1 MPKVVV
7 PISIRDVTTIICHT
21 HKVAKVSEA
30 KTVDWGIRLNRNI
43 ALVFVNSIY
52 DDNKHCT

>member
-7 PISIRDVTTIICHT
+7 PISVRDVTTIIC